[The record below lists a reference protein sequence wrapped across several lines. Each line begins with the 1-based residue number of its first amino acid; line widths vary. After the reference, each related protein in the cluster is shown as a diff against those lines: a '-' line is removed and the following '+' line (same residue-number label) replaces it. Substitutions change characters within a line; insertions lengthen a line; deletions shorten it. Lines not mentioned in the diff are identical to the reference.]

1 MCCFMDTYKSLFF
14 NTSSSLFTEK
24 RRNMELLIR
33 GRKSGDRSCP
43 ISATARWTNT
53 IQISH
58 THKSM
63 RLDQPGHWIFFWV
76 VGLQSVSLYTNHW
89 LLHVEFHLLRAQ
101 ICCSHSHFVLQLWW
115 KSGDLVAE
123 ECFTAWPC
131 IYCSRAS
138 SFSLIESFY
147 IYVFFWLD
155 VSYMCTSINANL
167 VVSVRETSFYSII
180 IMQRPSGNFTED
192 RGCV

>member
-1 MCCFMDTYKSLFF
+1 METGVVPSQPQPGGPTQSRLATP
-14 NTSSSLFTEK
+14 TSPWE
-24 RRNMELLIR
+24 
-33 GRKSGDRSCP
+33 
-43 ISATARWTNT
+43 WTNQDT
-53 IQISH
+53 
-58 THKSM
+58 
-63 RLDQPGHWIFFWV
+63 GFFF
-76 VGLQSVSLYTNHW
+76 GLLVYNPYLCTPITGFYMLSSASSEPRYAV
-89 LLHVEFHLLRAQ
+89 
-101 ICCSHSHFVLQLWW
+101 HSHCVLELWW

-123 ECFTAWPC
+123 ECLTAWPC

-147 IYVFFWLD
+147 IYVFFGLD